1 MDLIGMI
8 LERIDWIQFLIYA
21 AIVGIWEAFK
31 LAIRKLA
38 QIKPQVYIKF
48 LIPVLGASF
57 LVAADTIA
65 NRLNV
70 ESWYILL
77 AGGGLLFV
85 FVLPYAWRVKNAVIR
100 WKEKRG

>member
-8 LERIDWIQFLIYA
+8 LKQIDWVQFIVYA
-21 AIVGIWEAFK
+21 AVVAIWEGFK
-31 LAIRKLA
+31 LGIKKLA

-48 LIPVLGASF
+48 LIPILSVIF

-85 FVLPYAWRVKNAVIR
+85 FVLSYAWRVKNAVIR